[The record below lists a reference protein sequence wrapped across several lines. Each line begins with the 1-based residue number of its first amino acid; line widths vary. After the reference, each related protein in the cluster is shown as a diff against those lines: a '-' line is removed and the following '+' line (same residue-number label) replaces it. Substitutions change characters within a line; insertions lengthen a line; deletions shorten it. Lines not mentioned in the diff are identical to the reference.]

1 MTPHDVKSLAR
12 DVLRH
17 RIIVSY
23 EADAEGLGAD
33 DILGRILDHLQVP

>member
-1 MTPHDVKSLAR
+1 M

-23 EADAEGLGAD
+23 EAEAEMIGSD
-33 DILGRILDHLQVP
+33 DIVRRVFETIEIP